1 MRQNGVGTMAAKILL
16 AEDEEVLRMLVVD
29 SLEDEG
35 YEIDEAVDG
44 IEAFEKIQE
53 HTYDLVLL
61 DYMMPGMTGLDVI
74 EKTRQLP
81 EKQDVLIMML
91 TAKSQKSD
99 QDLARKVGADY
110 FLAKPFSPMELIT
123 IVAEILHDKQ

>member
-1 MRQNGVGTMAAKILL
+1 MGGWGGSMAAKILL

-44 IEAFEKIQE
+44 IEAFEKIQGNL
-53 HTYDLVLL
+53 YDLVLL

-74 EKTRQLP
+74 EKTRKLP
-81 EKQDVLIMML
+81 DKQDLKIMML
-91 TAKSQKSD
+91 TAKSQKAD
-99 QDLARKVGADY
+99 QDLARKTGADY
-110 FLAKPFSPMELIT
+110 FLAKPFSPMELIQ
-123 IVAEILHDKQ
+123 IVGEILNEK

>member
-1 MRQNGVGTMAAKILL
+1 MAAKILL

-44 IEAFEKIQE
+44 IEAFEKIQANS
-53 HTYDLVLL
+53 YDLVLL

-74 EKTRQLP
+74 EKTRLLP
-81 EKQDVLIMML
+81 EKQDLLIMML

-99 QDLARKVGADY
+99 QDMARKVGADY
-110 FLAKPFSPMELIT
+110 FLAKPFSPIELIN